1 MPATA
6 RRSTGRFLRA
16 AALAAALAVL
26 GAGPAAATE
35 EESFTEEMTAPVGA
49 LVSFSAHRWYGEE
62 PHSEDG
68 TNPKITE
75 ATFST
80 TEYYSVHEIRNG
92 ILWVEVK
99 TADEL
104 NALSSP
110 PPNPF
115 EVEVDVTATND
126 EELEKTGTVTF
137 ETRYLRTATTPLPS
151 DGEQPSEG
159 EDG

>member
-1 MPATA
+1 MRAL
-6 RRSTGRFLRA
+6 TGYGTGA
-16 AALAAALAVL
+16 AALAAALAIPA
-26 GAGPAAATE
+26 AGPAAE
-35 EESFTEEMTAPVGA
+35 EESFTEEVTAPVGA
-49 LVSFSAHRWYGEE
+49 LVSFTAHRWYGEE
-62 PHSEDG
+62 PHSHDG

-80 TEYYSVHEIRNG
+80 TDYYSVHEIRNG
-92 ILWVEVK
+92 TLWVEVK

-104 NALSSP
+104 NALSLP

-151 DGEQPSEG
+151 GGEQPSGG